1 MGALETPWVV
11 GLLGGPRDAGVASL
25 EIAGV
30 LGLARGRHRDQVG
43 FLRDLEARG
52 VLTGLKEAPG
62 VADLPQQGV
71 Q

>member
-1 MGALETPWVV
+1 MVV

-43 FLRDLEARG
+43 FLRDLDHWDQRHRPAM
-52 VLTGLKEAPG
+52 LDSL
-62 VADLPQQGV
+62 
-71 Q
+71 

>member
-1 MGALETPWVV
+1 METLWAA

-30 LGLARGRHRDQVG
+30 LGLARGRHRDQAG

>member
-1 MGALETPWVV
+1 MG
-11 GLLGGPRDAGVASL
+11 GLLGDPRDAGVASL

-43 FLRDLEARG
+43 FLRDLEALG
-52 VLTGLKEAPG
+52 VLPGLKEAPG

>member
-1 MGALETPWVV
+1 MGVFETLWAV
-11 GLLGGPRDAGVASL
+11 GLRGDPRDAGVASL

-30 LGLARGRHRDQVG
+30 LGLARGRHRDQEG
-43 FLRDLEARG
+43 FLRDLEARE
-52 VLTGLKEAPG
+52 VLTGLKGAPG

>member
-1 MGALETPWVV
+1 MGALETLWVG
-11 GLLGGPRDAGVASL
+11 GLLGDPLDAGVASW
-25 EIAGV
+25 EIVGV
-30 LGLARGRHRDQVG
+30 LARGRHRDQVG

>member
-1 MGALETPWVV
+1 METPWVV

-52 VLTGLKEAPG
+52 VLTGLKEVPG